1 MTDAASGSGPV
12 VYDGTIPGGGP
23 GAEWAVYGP
32 GNRHGG
38 CTRDWE
44 FTKFAVS
51 PGGSWSPPAHAT
63 DAHGIPLVVFGSKDP
78 DDSVYAVNATTGA
91 LVWRYRTS
99 TEKDADVGAPPA
111 ISLPGRNGFGGGVV
125 YVTAK
130 DKITYA
136 INLTTRALIWKH
148 ALATG
153 TNGDLSG
160 AALAGPHVYVGSDTG
175 VYALSALTGAQVWH
189 CCRRR
194 PSTRHPRSPG
204 RRGGR
209 CC

>member
-1 MTDAASGSGPV
+1 M
-12 VYDGTIPGGGP
+12 
-23 GAEWAVYGP
+23 
-32 GNRHGG
+32 
-38 CTRDWE
+38 
-44 FTKFAVS
+44 
-51 PGGSWSPPAHAT
+51 
-63 DAHGIPLVVFGSKDP
+63 FGSKDP